1 MQKKTV
7 PLAEDCPCTLLTCTI
22 RGNCVECVRIH
33 RTNKEHL
40 PECMHD
46 VLRDHI
52 AALAKQ
58 VELRVEDHRP
68 HPEQREQRETPAQDS
83 ESG

>member
-1 MQKKTV
+1 MKKEAAH
-7 PLAEDCPCTLLTCTI
+7 LAEDCPCTLLTCTI
-22 RGNCVECVRIH
+22 RGNCVECVRVH
-33 RTNKEHL
+33 RVNKEHL

-58 VELRVEDHRP
+58 VELGVVEQRP
-68 HPEQREQRETPAQDS
+68 HPEQRDERAQESET
-83 ESG
+83 G

>member
-1 MQKKTV
+1 V
-7 PLAEDCPCTLLTCTI
+7 HSPHLHHP
-22 RGNCVECVRIH
+22 GNCIECVRIH
-33 RTNKEHL
+33 RANKEHL

-58 VELRVEDHRP
+58 VELGVVAQRP
-68 HPEQREQRETPAQDS
+68 HPEQREQREERAQDS